1 MVHEANTMISLYYIA
16 LGSVASILLSL
27 CAVSPKAKRF
37 EPHQLAVLNHTST
50 SITLAWELGD
60 EHNIHFQV
68 WYWPSNSS
76 LQVQMLS
83 LAQNNV
89 TLHNLIPGELYNI
102 WLLGIQGNITT
113 YYVTLLQTTGM
124 VVHYTIM

>member
-1 MVHEANTMISLYYIA
+1 MRSFYYIA
-16 LGSVASILLSL
+16 LGSFASILLSF
-27 CAVSPKAKRF
+27 CAGSPMAKRF
-37 EPHQLAVLNHTST
+37 EPHQLAVLNYTST

-60 EHNIHFQV
+60 ERNIHFQV

-76 LQVQMLS
+76 LQVQMMS

-113 YYVTLLQTTGM
+113 DYVTLLQTTGIIIRLYFTLYIC
-124 VVHYTIM
+124 HA